1 MSDIVIRKDST
12 YEERMAAIRAA
23 SERFNKRKAIRAKLA
38 AGALRVRRYVDEEDK
53 PQRKKFDAM
62 IDKMDEN
69 YNHYQ
74 DAPQYAEKYYGEKM
88 RDTIA
93 MDNDWG

>member
-1 MSDIVIRKDST
+1 M
-12 YEERMAAIRAA
+12 
-23 SERFNKRKAIRAKLA
+23 
-38 AGALRVRRYVDEEDK
+38 
-53 PQRKKFDAM
+53 DAM

-69 YNHYQ
+69 HNHYQ

-93 MDNDWG
+93 MDNDWN